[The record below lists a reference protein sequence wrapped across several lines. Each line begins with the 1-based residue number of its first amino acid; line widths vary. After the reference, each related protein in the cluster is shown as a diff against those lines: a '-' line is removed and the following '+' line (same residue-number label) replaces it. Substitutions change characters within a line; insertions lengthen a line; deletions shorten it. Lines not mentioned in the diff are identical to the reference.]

1 LSNLGLPR
9 CRRHHQTKLLSSAC
23 LNFGC
28 ERDERRHLVPPPL
41 QRRWQNRRRGDGDAE
56 TSSRLLSGRRRGRAH
71 VTAKTRPLDGWT
83 LRTAPSSSAAGAGA
97 TQRDRAR
104 GKEEAGG
111 EDSVPVRWIGG
122 ARDLAICCGGRGDH
136 RAIRFPIAGP
146 AARGPGSGIEGI
158 RGAIRWGPALSTDPC
173 WCCCWCPCPGPGEGE
188 SEVPG
193 PADDESGVPC
203 RLSPS
208 RYSGGCWRSAKR
220 RWCTGGAT
228 GS

>member
-1 LSNLGLPR
+1 MGE
-9 CRRHHQTKLLSSAC
+9 SSA
-23 LNFGC
+23 
-28 ERDERRHLVPPPL
+28 
-41 QRRWQNRRRGDGDAE
+41 RRR
-56 TSSRLLSGRRRGRAH
+56 RRRDQLETL
-71 VTAKTRPLDGWT
+71 VRP
-83 LRTAPSSSAAGAGA
+83 APRP
-97 TQRDRAR
+97 RDRENEALGRLDAADGAVVVRRRSRRDATGQSAGKGGGWR
-104 GKEEAGG
+104 GGFRSRALDWRREGFG
-111 EDSVPVRWIGG
+111 
-122 ARDLAICCGGRGDH
+122 DLLRRETGDH

-193 PADDESGVPC
+193 PADDVSGVPC